1 MAQQTINIGT
11 TPGDGTGDTA
21 RDGGAK
27 INSNFTELY
36 GKLFGNYGAL
46 SDPTINDD
54 SADGYVQG
62 SFWVNRRTGES
73 WRCLDPAAGAAIWA
87 RAGNG
92 YQRTAGDIAGA
103 QEFDGLNV
111 IGDSISTNTTASG
124 SSTVANSYAVKTASR
139 SGRNAP
145 VYLAVSG
152 AQVADQAAQVF
163 ARTISGATR
172 SSMVM
177 LGTNDVRVY
186 KNTGLKAVFSE
197 GLLAELAWLATP
209 PTTRFNG
216 QAGTFTGTWAN
227 TTVYGGAL
235 GKHATTNGATATY
248 TVRGNVVYVCSV
260 YQTPNTGT
268 YTIHVDGVQFGGT
281 FTTAATAS
289 MTTGNGISYG
299 PRMHRIT
306 GLSNGVHTVVV
317 TSVAVDAS
325 NPAYVIFVGGNYGT
339 NLQSTCGQ
347 VLCST
352 IPYFGAAGH
361 TTYGTTDADFDAYN
375 TEIELAVNKLR
386 TDGLNVRLSDLRG
399 LLNVTTDLNA
409 DGVHPTDAGH
419 EKIAAL
425 RSQDL
430 FNFIRTY

>member
-1 MAQQTINIGT
+1 MAQQTINLGAS
-11 TPGDGTGDTA
+11 PNDGTGDDA
-21 RDGGAK
+21 RVGGAK
-27 INSNFTELY
+27 INENFAELY
-36 GKLFGNYGAL
+36 GKFFGNYGATRA
-46 SDPTINDD
+46 PTATDD
-54 SADGYVQG
+54 SADGYVRD
-62 SFWVNRRTGES
+62 SVWVNIRTGES
-73 WRCLDPAAGAAIWA
+73 WWCLDPSVNTAIWVSMGV
-87 RAGNG
+87 R
-92 YQRTAGDIAGA
+92 YLRTSSDIAAA

-124 SSTVANSYAVKTASR
+124 ASTVANSYAVKTASR
-139 SGRNAP
+139 AGRNTP

-152 AQVADQAAQVF
+152 AQVPDQAAQVF

-177 LGTNDVRVY
+177 LGSNDVRVY

-197 GLLAELAWLATP
+197 GLLAELVWLATP

-216 QAGTFTGTWAN
+216 QAGIFTGTWIN

-235 GKHATTNGATATY
+235 AKQATTNGATATY
-248 TVRGNVVYVCSV
+248 TVRGNVVYVCGL

-281 FTTAATAS
+281 FTVAATAS
-289 MTTGNGISYG
+289 MTTSNGISYG

-306 GLSNGVHTVVV
+306 GLSNGIHTVVI
-317 TSVAVDAS
+317 TALTADEA
-325 NPAYVIFVGGNYGT
+325 NPVYVVFVGGNFGAGLPAT
-339 NLQSTCGQ
+339 RGQ

-361 TTYGTTDADFDAYN
+361 STYGTTNSDFDAYN
-375 TEIELAVNKLR
+375 VEIENAVKNLIS
-386 TDGLNVRLSDLRG
+386 DGLNVRLSDLRG
-399 LLNVTTDLNA
+399 LLNVTTDLKT

-425 RSQDL
+425 RAQDL
-430 FNFIRTY
+430 FNFISL